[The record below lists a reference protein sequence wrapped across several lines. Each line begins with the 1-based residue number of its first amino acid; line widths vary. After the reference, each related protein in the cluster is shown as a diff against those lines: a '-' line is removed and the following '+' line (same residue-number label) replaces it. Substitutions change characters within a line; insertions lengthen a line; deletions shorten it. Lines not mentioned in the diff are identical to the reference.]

1 MREFREQIRRAK
13 EDKVDDRQVANLEYG
28 YWNKIALPLSA
39 FVFAL
44 VGAPLGI
51 RNHRTGAAAGYVLS
65 VAIILGYF
73 VLSNVMGVLA
83 QGRNVPP
90 VVASFAPVVV
100 GTILAIVT
108 IRRKNH

>member
-1 MREFREQIRRAK
+1 M
-13 EDKVDDRQVANLEYG
+13 ANLEYG
-28 YWNKIALPLSA
+28 YYNKIALPLAA

-90 VVASFAPVVV
+90 IVASFLPVVA
-100 GTILAIVT
+100 GTILAVVT